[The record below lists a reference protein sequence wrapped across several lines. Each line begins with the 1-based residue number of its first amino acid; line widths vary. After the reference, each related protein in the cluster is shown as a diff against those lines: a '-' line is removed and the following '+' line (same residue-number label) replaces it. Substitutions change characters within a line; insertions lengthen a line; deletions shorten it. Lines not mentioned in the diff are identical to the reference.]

1 MSSENI
7 VILGNVPIEYPLDK
21 LTEKHTVIACGNT
34 YKSANFAYAVVNIET
49 RLQDMLNSASFRE
62 TDVLTTQSL
71 FKKYIFFD
79 QVDYLPSFPGEKIA
93 GTAEECSEQALAL
106 MLACWLEK
114 KNVYLFG
121 YDIQDLDERSKLLN
135 LGSIY
140 PHNNIIYVRK
150 PNPTK
155 IFLFDNYE
163 NMSVMDYKEFKQL
176 Q

>member
-7 VILGNVPIEYPLDK
+7 VILGNVPIEYPMAK

-34 YKSANFAYAVVNIET
+34 YKTANFDYAVVNSET
-49 RLQDMLNSASFRE
+49 RLQDMLNTTSFKD
-62 TDVLTTQSL
+62 TDILTTESL

-93 GTAEECSEQALAL
+93 GTSDKCSEQTLAL

-114 KNVYLFG
+114 KNIYLFG
-121 YDIQDLDERSKLLN
+121 YDIQNLEERSVLLN
-135 LGSIY
+135 LGMIY

-155 IFLFDNYE
+155 IFLFDTYD
-163 NMSVMDYKEFKQL
+163 NMSVSDYNEFKKL